1 MKHLPIQRRTLLL
14 LLVLLP
20 LLALFIYVALRS
32 GPLAP
37 VPVTVTT
44 VEKRSIAPA
53 LFGIGTVESRYT
65 YKIGPTFAGR
75 VKRLDVQVG
84 DQVKAGQILGEM
96 DPVDLGE
103 RIQAQDAAVK
113 RVAAQISEA
122 RSRLDYAQTQARRYS
137 ELLAEQAVS
146 EELVASKK
154 NELHVAEATLN
165 AVRQESTGV
174 SAERKAL
181 IAQRT
186 NLSLIAPVDGLV
198 AVRHADPGTTL
209 VAGQAVVE
217 LIDPQSLWVNV
228 RFDQIQV
235 QGLRANL
242 PAQIVLRTQVGEL
255 SGRVLRVEPLADA
268 VTEEM
273 LAKVAFDQIPEPL
286 PALGELAEVTV
297 ALPALAAFPVI
308 PNAAIQRID
317 GRLGVWQITEGDLHF
332 TSVILGAADL
342 EGQVQVLEGLDIGDQ
357 VVLYSAKALTP
368 RSRIDVVDHIPGVA
382 R

>member
-1 MKHLPIQRRTLLL
+1 MKNLPIQKRTLLL

-37 VPVTVTT
+37 VPVTVIT

-113 RVAAQISEA
+113 RVAAQVSEA

-137 ELLAEQAVS
+137 ELLAEHAIS
-146 EELVASKK
+146 EELVASKE
-154 NELHVAEATLN
+154 NELRVAESTLN

-174 SAERKAL
+174 SAERDAL
-181 IAQRT
+181 LAQRT

-198 AVRHADPGTTL
+198 AARHVDPGTTL

-242 PAQIVLRTQVGEL
+242 PAQIVLRTQVSEV

-273 LAKVAFDQIPEPL
+273 LAKVVFEQIPEPL
-286 PALGELAEVTV
+286 PAVGELAEVTV
-297 ALPALAAFPVI
+297 ALPALAACPVI
-308 PNAAIQRID
+308 PNAAIQRIA
-317 GRLGVWQITEGDLHF
+317 GRLGVWQITKGDLHF
-332 TSVILGAADL
+332 TPVILGAADL

-357 VVLYSAKALTP
+357 VVLYSAKDLTP